1 MASDL
6 CFLELFFPL
15 PASRITHKS
24 IKYSILKSTDTAPPP
39 LHPLSP
45 LPKVVCEILR
55 LIEEKECDPV
65 APSCREGCYKCV
77 CVCLIVGSKWLYV
90 HLQLACDSQKCLLS
104 FFSPI
109 QFSSNGFNT
118 DACTRSLLSLFHTLT
133 HMHIHKHK
141 YTTGFS
147 CRCD

>member
-77 CVCLIVGSKWLYV
+77 CVFDRREQVIVCTPSTGLRFPEVSSLIFQPNSVFL
-90 HLQLACDSQKCLLS
+90 
-104 FFSPI
+104 
-109 QFSSNGFNT
+109 
-118 DACTRSLLSLFHTLT
+118 
-133 HMHIHKHK
+133 
-141 YTTGFS
+141 
-147 CRCD
+147 